1 MVPRSRLS
9 GRLYLDAV
17 YFRSSNHL
25 MESSQPPATSSRPYH
40 HGDLRNAVIEA
51 ALGLLKE
58 KGVEG
63 VTLRQCA
70 ARAGVSHGAP
80 GHHFGDLKG
89 VLTAIAA
96 LGFEG
101 QVARQE
107 EALVGVTDLAE
118 RVAAIGGAYVGFA
131 VTHPAHFSL
140 MFRRDQLRTD
150 DPEFEAASRRA
161 GDILLVETNRL
172 FGDRPDARQIRDM
185 LWSMVHGYAALLIS
199 GQKKPPENPEA
210 AAREMVLAFL
220 RGFVPAQDA

>member
-1 MVPRSRLS
+1 MSTL
-9 GRLYLDAV
+9 L
-17 YFRSSNHL
+17 
-25 MESSQPPATSSRPYH
+25 TSSSVTRPYH

-51 ALGLLKE
+51 ALSLLKE
-58 KGVEG
+58 KGVQG

-101 QVARQE
+101 QVAHQE
-107 EALVGVTDLAE
+107 KALIGISDKKS

-131 VTHPAHFSL
+131 VTHQAHFSL
-140 MFRRDQLRTD
+140 MFRRDRLRTD
-150 DPEFEAASRRA
+150 DPEFVRASERA
-161 GDILLVETNRL
+161 GEILLVETNQL
-172 FGDRPDARQIRDM
+172 FGDREDARHIRDM

-199 GQKKPPENPEA
+199 GQKKPPEDPEA
-210 AAREMVLAFL
+210 AACEMVMTFL
-220 RGFVPAQDA
+220 DGLSA